1 MEQVEH
7 VLSIMAMTVIVIT
20 GIVTNYKLYKMD
32 KGEDIKTAIQYRTT
46 LVFTENETEKEM
58 CQKAIDEINGY
69 RQGNQA
75 IIFGDMK
82 ITNEIIG
89 DDWKES
95 ELTVDF
101 TIEEI
106 HKNVKDVKAK
116 LALIASDVVKT
127 EDQYGCKAIDIK
139 CWGCA

>member
-20 GIVTNYKLYKMD
+20 GIVTIYKLYKMD
-32 KGEDIKTAIQYRTT
+32 KGEDIKIAIQYRTT
-46 LVFTENETEKEM
+46 LIFIENETEEEM
-58 CQKAIDEINGY
+58 HQKAIDEVNGY

-75 IIFGDMK
+75 IIFGNMQ
-82 ITNEIIG
+82 ITDELIC
-89 DDWKES
+89 DDWKET

-106 HKNVKDVKAK
+106 HKNVKDVKAM
-116 LALIASDVVKT
+116 LALNVLDVVKT
-127 EDQYGCKAIDIK
+127 EDQYGCKAINMK
-139 CWGCA
+139 WWRRA

>member
-1 MEQVEH
+1 
-7 VLSIMAMTVIVIT
+7 MAAMVIT
-20 GIVTNYKLYKMD
+20 AIVVNYKLYKMD

-69 RQGNQA
+69 RKGNQA

-116 LALIASDVVKT
+116 LALIALEVVKR
-127 EDQYGCKAIDIK
+127 EEQYGCKPINMK
-139 CWGCA
+139 WWRCE